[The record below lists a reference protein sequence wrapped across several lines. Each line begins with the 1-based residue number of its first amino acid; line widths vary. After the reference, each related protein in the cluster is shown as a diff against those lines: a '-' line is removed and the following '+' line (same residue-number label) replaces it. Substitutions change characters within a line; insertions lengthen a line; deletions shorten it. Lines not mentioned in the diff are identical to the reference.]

1 MINFIK
7 KIIYK
12 LRTKLSFYLFSKK
25 IYPSEFKK
33 HCLITGMTWSWKS
46 ELLKYL
52 INFQIDTDKSAVII
66 IDPHWDVAKE
76 IISNRYLDK
85 NRVVY
90 FTPKLLKKW
99 VFALNPFAIKLS
111 DNEIDIYSNELALVF
126 EEMIKSSSTLTLN
139 MKSLLVPC
147 IAVLLKRDNS
157 SLRDL
162 QRFMLENNEDLVV
175 LGTKSGNPAVAQF
188 FKDNFNSPIYSI
200 TKQSIAVKIQSL
212 LNSHIFTNIT
222 SINETINLKG
232 LISQKKIIVF
242 NLSKWMLWSDVS
254 QALGRF
260 IVALVQSIAINRSNI
275 PIEYRMPINLFI
287 DEFQNYTTKSVKSIL
302 EESRKYS
309 LHLTLA
315 SQMLWKNIT
324 PVLKESITTNT
335 NVKIIGANSYAQ
347 INYFSK
353 ETDIDKQALQKL
365 TVWNFYIS
373 SNFVKPF
380 KYQVPK
386 LFLWD
391 KNRMNTLMYKNFE
404 QEQLGQYYTQKPI
417 KKTPKKPLFDIEN

>member
-1 MINFIK
+1 
-7 KIIYK
+7 
-12 LRTKLSFYLFSKK
+12 
-25 IYPSEFKK
+25 
-33 HCLITGMTWSWKS
+33 MTWSWKS

-52 INFQIDTDKSAVII
+52 INFQINTNKSAVII

-76 IISNRYLDK
+76 IIQNKYLDK
-85 NRVVY
+85 TRVIY
-90 FTPKLLKKW
+90 FTPKFLKQG
-99 VFALNPFAIKLS
+99 VFALNPFAVKLN

-126 EEMIKSSSTLTLN
+126 EEMIKSSSSLTLN

-162 QRFMLENNEDLVV
+162 QRFMLENNEDLVA
-175 LGTKSGNPAVAQF
+175 LWTKSSNPAVAQF

-222 SINETINLKG
+222 SVNETINLKK

-242 NLSKWMLWSDVS
+242 NLSKWMLGSDVS
-254 QALGRF
+254 QALWRF

-315 SQMLWKNIT
+315 SQMLWKNIN
-324 PVLKESITTNT
+324 PILKESITSNT

-353 ETDIDKQALQKL
+353 ETGIEKEALQKL

-391 KNRMNTLMYKNFE
+391 KNKMNTTMYKNFE
-404 QEQLGQYYTQKPI
+404 QEQIAQYYTQKPI